1 MISLGTPLS
10 VSLNDFPPHFFNGKF
25 QQQKRETTPERR
37 DLVSGSLWTVVSG
50 VCRGRGLALHD
61 SALAKY

>member
-25 QQQKRETTPERR
+25 QQKKEKQHLSGEILSMGLCGPW
-37 DLVSGSLWTVVSG
+37 LVECVG
-50 VCRGRGLALHD
+50 GRGLALHD

>member
-10 VSLNDFPPHFFNGKF
+10 VSLNDFPPHFFLTENFNK
-25 QQQKRETTPERR
+25 KRETTPERR

-50 VCRGRGLALHD
+50 VCRGAGL
-61 SALAKY
+61 SSPRFRSR